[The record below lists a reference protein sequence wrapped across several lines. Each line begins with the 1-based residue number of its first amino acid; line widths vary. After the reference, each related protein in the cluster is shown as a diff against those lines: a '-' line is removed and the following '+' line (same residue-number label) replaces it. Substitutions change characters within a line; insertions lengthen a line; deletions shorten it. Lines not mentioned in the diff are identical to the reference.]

1 MHDPRLLTLFAQMRW
16 HVRPERF
23 AVVGIDPREQMV
35 ALQVLSRLTSPF
47 LQFTVEPGIL
57 TLILPTHD
65 WREVRPAFP
74 RARVQQPYRVI
85 SFDLDLPADLVGFL
99 AALTEALAEAEAP
112 VLAVCGYARDH
123 LLVRED
129 DLDRAT
135 AAIRAL
141 IDNAT

>member
-1 MHDPRLLTLFAQMRW
+1 MSDSRVSELFARMRW
-16 HVRPERF
+16 HVRSERF

-47 LQFTVEPGIL
+47 LQFTVEPGML
-57 TLILPTHD
+57 TLILPMHD

-85 SFDLDLPADLVGFL
+85 SFDVDLPDDLVGFL
-99 AALTEALAEAEAP
+99 AALTHALAEAGAP

-123 LLVRED
+123 LLVREA
-129 DLDRAT
+129 DLDQAT

-141 IDNAT
+141 VDNAT